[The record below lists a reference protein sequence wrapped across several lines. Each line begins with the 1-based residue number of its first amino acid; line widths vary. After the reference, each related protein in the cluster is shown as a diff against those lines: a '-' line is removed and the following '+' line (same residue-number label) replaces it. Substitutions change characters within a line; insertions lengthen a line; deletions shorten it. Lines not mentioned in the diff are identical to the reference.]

1 MHDKVQSNATVKKE
15 SGCSLLSAMVT
26 SPEYNVTKTTHR
38 TVLTVYSLCCGKDEK
53 FYKIYNYNIYM
64 EGYMSVCIKSIYLS
78 IYIPTCF
85 FQNKQ
90 WLSQGRQMEQGIQ
103 GDSESTT
110 SLNASCYLLFF
121 KSM

>member
-1 MHDKVQSNATVKKE
+1 MHDKIQSNATVKKE

-53 FYKIYNYNIYM
+53 FYKIYNYDIYM

-85 FQNKQ
+85 FSKETMVIPRETDGTRYSGWQ
-90 WLSQGRQMEQGIQ
+90 WKHHFSECILLS
-103 GDSESTT
+103 TF
-110 SLNASCYLLFF
+110 L
-121 KSM
+121 